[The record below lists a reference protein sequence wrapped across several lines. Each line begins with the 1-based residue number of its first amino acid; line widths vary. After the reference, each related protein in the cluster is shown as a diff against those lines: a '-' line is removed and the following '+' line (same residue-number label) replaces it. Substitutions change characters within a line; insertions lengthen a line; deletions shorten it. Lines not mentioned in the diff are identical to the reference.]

1 MRGYTLTF
9 QCKWATVC
17 CLQFVPVSQNGLK
30 TVTASIKKKKIIIKV
45 MHDQFAG
52 MLIKLFAGAS
62 MLYACADHQ
71 TVSHRLCVC
80 VKSHAHTNTHAQE
93 KQTDWT
99 WPTGWHFCLSVA
111 KHQNPG
117 LCVSIKGLWRWAV
130 RCVAGLC
137 LCAGDDV
144 TSLDNRA
151 HWWATKQLSVS
162 LIIQISRRA

>member
-30 TVTASIKKKKIIIKV
+30 TVTAAIKKKDNYQSHARSV
-45 MHDQFAG
+45 CR
-52 MLIKLFAGAS
+52 
-62 MLYACADHQ
+62 YANQALCRGFDALCLCRPPNSFPQ
-71 TVSHRLCVC
+71 IVCVC